1 MAFAK
6 TTAGQVACLTQAT
19 NNTYGGF
26 AGALG
31 GTVGGALVK
40 GYTTG
45 LGLLLTTWT
54 LPACTATSNSYAMTG
69 TPPVA
74 TPGNNGVMAA
84 YTICTPGGVSL
95 GQGTVTATGGGGDMT
110 LNNTTVATTS
120 NVTLASLSHAEN

>member
-6 TTAGQVACLTQAT
+6 TTAGQVACLTQVTA
-19 NNTYGGF
+19 NSYGGF

-31 GTVGGALVK
+31 GTSGGGLIK

-45 LGLLLTTWT
+45 LGTLLTTWT
-54 LPACTATSNSYAMTG
+54 LPACTATSNAYAMTG

-84 YTICTPGGVSL
+84 YTVCTSGGTSL

-120 NVTLASLSHAEN
+120 NVTLSTWSHTEN